1 MLKSCRALSAFLFVT
16 LLATSVLSLPVTAA
30 PPFVFRN
37 TTREAGLLPDVSGIY
52 GHAAGWGDVDGDGG
66 IDLYVGTFFKT
77 GSKPNMFFRNQKGK
91 FTLDDQSAL
100 RFPARANSG
109 VFADLDNDGDLDL
122 YVASMPQ
129 KPVKKPI
136 PADELPRGC
145 QLFRNDGAGMFTNIS
160 ADNGACPLEFGGRSA
175 TALDYDGDGLLDLLV
190 GEDPLPG
197 YNGSPTKS
205 SRLFRNLGKLQFKDI
220 TAEAGIPAG
229 IPGLG
234 VQAADLNNDG
244 WPDIFLAA
252 QNGGNVLLLN
262 DGHGKFVEEP
272 GSREIFAWPEA
283 KGDNMVCGVC
293 CGDVNRDG
301 LVDLVLGQHFETPW
315 LRPVRNRLY
324 LQQAR
329 AAGDT
334 SKPRFVEVGEV
345 AGLVPLPMKSP
356 HVELNDF
363 DNDGHLDLST
373 SMVKFDGE
381 TPRPI
386 IFRGKPSKNG
396 IPVFEVTGL
405 DANDFPNDEDRKTT
419 RTVTFFDKMLKDKKV
434 FYSAPGPSGDYDRDG
449 KLDFF
454 LASWWPEADSLLLH
468 NETPG
473 GHWLDVALECNGD
486 SDGIKAV
493 NRQGIGS
500 MVRIYTAGKSGDP
513 KELLGSA
520 EIMLGYGYVS
530 SHAAEAHFG
539 LGGVDIVDVEVTLP
553 HGRGRLTQTNVKTDQ
568 RLVIQQSLPL
578 PGAHR

>member
-1 MLKSCRALSAFLFVT
+1 MLKIRRASSALLLLT
-16 LLATSVLSLPVTAA
+16 LIASSIALPLEAGD
-30 PPFVFRN
+30 PPIVFRN
-37 TTREAGLLPDVSGIY
+37 TTREAGLLPEISGIH
-52 GHAAGWGDVDGDGG
+52 GHAAGWGDVDGDGW
-66 IDLYVGTFFKT
+66 IDLYVGTFFKA
-77 GSKPNMFFRNQKGK
+77 GSKPNMLFRNQKGK
-91 FTLDDQSAL
+91 FTLDDQAAL
-100 RFPARANSG
+100 RIPARANSG
-109 VFADLDNDGDLDL
+109 LFADLDNDGDLDL

-129 KPVKKPI
+129 KPGKKPI

-145 QLFRNDGAGMFTNIS
+145 QLFRNDGAGKFTNIS

-205 SRLFRNLGKLQFKDI
+205 SRLFRNLGKLQFKDV
-220 TAEAGIPAG
+220 TAEVGIPAG

-234 VQAADLNNDG
+234 VLAADLNNDG

-252 QNGGNVLLLN
+252 QNGGNVLLMN

-315 LRPVRNRLY
+315 LKPVRNRLY

-329 AAGDT
+329 AADDT
-334 SKPRFVEVGEV
+334 SRPRFVEVGEA

-356 HVELNDF
+356 HIELRDF
-363 DNDGHLDLST
+363 DNDGLLDLST
-373 SMVKFDGE
+373 SMIKFDGE

-386 IFRGKPSKNG
+386 IFRGKPSKDG
-396 IPVFEVTGL
+396 MPVFEVTGL

-419 RTVTFFDKMLKDKKV
+419 RTVAFFEKMLKDKKV
-434 FYSAPGPSGDYDRDG
+434 FYAAPGPSGDYDRDG

-473 GHWLDVALECNGD
+473 GHWLEVALECQGD
-486 SDGIKAV
+486 V

-500 MVRIYTAGKSGDP
+500 MVRIYAAGNTGDAKS
-513 KELLGSA
+513 LLGSG
-520 EIMLGYGYVS
+520 EIMPGYGYVS
-530 SHAAEAHFG
+530 SHAADVHFG
-539 LGGVDIVDVEVTLP
+539 LGPADKVDVEVTLP
-553 HGRGRLTQTNVKTDQ
+553 HGRGKITKTSVKADQ
-568 RLVIQQSLPL
+568 HLVIQQQARNP
-578 PGAHR
+578 